1 MRHYVV
7 VFLESR
13 LFPGTWVTDHF
24 VRELAREIVPE
35 LPAKLDKQT
44 HAEAVKQ
51 LEKWENVKRPGK
63 FNWTLEEFLL
73 GRVAMLTALWYG
85 ATEKGPNRIVQYAL
99 EPVSS
104 FVRREK

>member
-7 VFLESR
+7 VLLESR

-63 FNWTLEEFLL
+63 FNWTLEEILL
-73 GRVAMLTALWYG
+73 GRVAVLTALWYE
-85 ATEKGPNRIVQYAL
+85 ATEKSPPRKVQYSMQT
-99 EPVSS
+99 V
-104 FVRREK
+104 FNVK